1 MVIWDHRHNHN
12 HNHNHSHNH
21 VTMTMNMKLWCSTVR
36 FVRMFYK
43 VWTWLLQN
51 LGFEKVK
58 ISFYCRTQW
67 KVARPRLR
75 SERRATHHL
84 AWSSSASMKMES
96 AAPQIPPA
104 NIRNEEI
111 QETVITNWYWEGSR
125 HPIETRC
132 WWSLDIKK
140 HTRTGLKRYLW
151 RPQMSQKVL

>member
-1 MVIWDHRHNHN
+1 
-12 HNHNHSHNH
+12 
-21 VTMTMNMKLWCSTVR
+21 MTMNMKLWCSKVR

-43 VWTWLLQN
+43 VWTWLLPS
-51 LGFEKVK
+51 LGFEGAK
-58 ISFYCRTQW
+58 INFYCRTQW

-111 QETVITNWYWEGSR
+111 LRTVVTNWYWGRSR
-125 HPIETRC
+125 LPIATRC
-132 WWSLDIKK
+132 WWCWDIKK
-140 HTRTGLKRYLW
+140 KTCSSRPEKKHLATSNLSECAVTVWQIDIWPLDIWW
-151 RPQMSQKVL
+151 RWNDK

>member
-1 MVIWDHRHNHN
+1 MM
-12 HNHNHSHNH
+12 
-21 VTMTMNMKLWCSTVR
+21 TMTMNMKLWCSTVR

-84 AWSSSASMKMES
+84 AWSSSASMKNGVRS
-96 AAPQIPPA
+96 AADPPA

-111 QETVITNWYWEGSR
+111 QWTVVTNWYWKRSR
-125 HPIETRC
+125 LPIATRC
-132 WWSLDIKK
+132 WWCWDIKTTCSSRPEKKHLATSNLTGSDVTVWQIDIWPLDI
-140 HTRTGLKRYLW
+140 
-151 RPQMSQKVL
+151 

>member
-1 MVIWDHRHNHN
+1 MM
-12 HNHNHSHNH
+12 
-21 VTMTMNMKLWCSTVR
+21 TMTMNMKLWCSTVR

-43 VWTWLLQN
+43 VWTWLLPN
-51 LGFEKVK
+51 LGFEGAK

-111 QETVITNWYWEGSR
+111 QLTVVTNWYWERSR
-125 HPIETRC
+125 LPIATRC
-132 WWSLDIKK
+132 WWCLDIKNPCSS
-140 HTRTGLKRYLW
+140 RPPKRPLAASKLSESAVTVW
-151 RPQMSQKVL
+151 QIVIWPLDI